1 MPKPVL
7 QALILAD
14 HVYQDRETGKR
25 IIAGT
30 FNQIFFSKPGQA
42 PGQMSGPP
50 PAQAPGQA
58 PLFSGEGR
66 RPEQPS
72 SPGMAAPDESR
83 RPGAGPGMGAAAP
96 GEVRKPPWHGF
107 ARAGSPFAF
116 LSLTDVHGSAPLEL
130 RYVDLAQNAVL
141 MRINFTVRCDD
152 PLCTVEAS
160 VPVPSLPTPH
170 AGVYAL
176 ELLCENDL
184 LGALRIKAVE
194 AAPP

>member
-30 FNQIFFSKPGQA
+30 FNQIFFTKPAPA
-42 PGQMSGPP
+42 PGSVAVAPPAPGSAPP
-50 PAQAPGQA
+50 PSAPG
-58 PLFSGEGR
+58 GEGR
-66 RPEQPS
+66 RPEPPS
-72 SPGMAAPDESR
+72 GPGMAAAEEPR
-83 RPGAGPGMGAAAP
+83 RPGAGPGAAGAPEA
-96 GEVRKPPWHGF
+96 RKPPWHGF
-107 ARAGSPFAF
+107 ARAGSPYAF

-130 RYVDLAQNAVL
+130 RYVDLSQNAVL